1 MRKECFR
8 IESDTE
14 RELMGLCSSKTTV
27 AVAPYAGIQS
37 TDSGDQA
44 DSTMQASIWDDQTS
58 TAQAD
63 KNKADPEVWSRGAN
77 RPAKG
82 YLELQTSQE
91 EKEDSSEDEVVE
103 LLNVSDSEGSLRSQ
117 FLD

>member
-1 MRKECFR
+1 M
-8 IESDTE
+8 ESDTE
-14 RELMGLCSSKTTV
+14 REIMGLCSSKSTV

-37 TDSGDQA
+37 TESGDQA

-82 YLELQTSQE
+82 YLELQTSRE
-91 EKEDSSEDEVVE
+91 EEEEEDSNEDEVME